1 MRSTEANTGESDT
14 LASIESQSGQATA
27 ARTRD
32 GTRSGFLVP
41 IGGAEE
47 KIGDTRILTRFVE
60 LCGAEKAHIV
70 VIPTASQSD
79 DTGSRY
85 EEVFSRLGAGR
96 VEALPFKVREDCERE
111 DWLEAL
117 GSANGIFMT
126 GGNQLRLST
135 ILGGT
140 KAAFAIRKASACGAH
155 VGGTSAGAGF
165 MSEHMIAFGGEG
177 LLPRAGLVSM
187 APGLGLTN
195 RVVVDHHFAERA
207 RLGRL
212 MTALGLNPF
221 AVGLGL
227 DEDTAAFIGPD
238 DVLEVVGSGSVTIVD
253 PSDIEFSNLYSRAEG
268 EPICLV
274 NARIHFLVDGWSY
287 DLNTREAAHKTVL
300 PA

>member
-1 MRSTEANTGESDT
+1 MASTKPKERE
-14 LASIESQSGQATA
+14 QTA

-32 GTRSGFLVP
+32 GTRNGFIVP

-47 KIGDTRILTRFVE
+47 KIGDSRILTRFVE
-60 LCGAEKAHIV
+60 LCGGQDAHIV
-70 VIPTASQSD
+70 VIPTASELD
-79 DTGSRY
+79 DTGARY

-96 VEALPFKVREDCERE
+96 VQALPIKVREDCERE

-117 GSANGIFMT
+117 ASADGIFMT

-140 KAAFAIRKASACGAH
+140 PVARGLREASARGAH
-155 VGGTSAGAGF
+155 VAGTSAGAGF

-177 LLPRAGLVSM
+177 LLPRAGLVTM

-212 MTALGLNPF
+212 LTALGLNPF

-227 DEDTAAFIGPD
+227 DENTAAFIGPD

-253 PSDIEFSNLYSRAEG
+253 PADIEYSNLYARSEG

-274 NARIHFLVDGWSY
+274 NVRIHFLVDGWSF
-287 DLNTREAAHKTVL
+287 DLNTREASHHQVL

>member
-1 MRSTEANTGESDT
+1 MESTDFEHRVDT
-14 LASIESQSGQATA
+14 I

-32 GTRSGFLVP
+32 GTRHGFLVP

-47 KIGDTRILTRFVE
+47 KIGDSKILARFAA
-60 LCGAEKAHIV
+60 LCGGAAGRIAV
-70 VIPTASQSD
+70 VPTASELD
-79 DTGSRY
+79 DTGTRY
-85 EEVFSRLGAGR
+85 EAVFDRLGIGH
-96 VEALPFKVREDCERE
+96 VEALPFKVREDCDRE
-111 DWLEAL
+111 DWLQSLSTAD
-117 GSANGIFMT
+117 GIFMT

-140 KAAFAIRKASACGAH
+140 PVARALREASARGAH
-155 VGGTSAGAGF
+155 VAGTSAGAGF

-177 LLPRAGLVSM
+177 LLPRAGLVTM

-253 PSDIEFSNLYSRAEG
+253 PSDIEYSNLYARSEG

-274 NARIHFLVDGWSY
+274 NARIHFLVDGWSF
-287 DLNTREAAHKTVL
+287 DLNKREALHQHVL
-300 PA
+300 PS

>member
-1 MRSTEANTGESDT
+1 MCDGE
-14 LASIESQSGQATA
+14 
-27 ARTRD
+27 R
-32 GTRSGFLVP
+32 P
-41 IGGAEE
+41 
-47 KIGDTRILTRFVE
+47 
-60 LCGAEKAHIV
+60 
-70 VIPTASQSD
+70 
-79 DTGSRY
+79 
-85 EEVFSRLGAGR
+85 
-96 VEALPFKVREDCERE
+96 

-117 GSANGIFMT
+117 EAADGIFMT

-140 KAAFAIRKASACGAH
+140 KVALAIREASARGAH

-177 LLPRAGLVSM
+177 LLPRAGLVTM

-212 MTALGLNPF
+212 MTALGMNPF

-238 DVLEVVGSGSVTIVD
+238 DVLEVVGSGSVTVVD
-253 PSDIEFSNLYSRAEG
+253 PSEIEYSNLYARSPG
-268 EPICLV
+268 EPVCLV
-274 NARIHFLVDGWSY
+274 GARIHFLIDGWKF
-287 DLNTREAAHKTVL
+287 DLKTHEASHANQL
-300 PA
+300 PNGEADD